1 MKKTDEKD
9 VVEVGESNEEE
20 EEDDMAINKYRH
32 I

>member
-9 VVEVGESNEEE
+9 VVEVGESNKA
-20 EEDDMAINKYRH
+20 EDDMAINKYRH

>member
-1 MKKTDEKD
+1 MKKTDKKD
-9 VVEVGESNEEE
+9 VVEVGESNE